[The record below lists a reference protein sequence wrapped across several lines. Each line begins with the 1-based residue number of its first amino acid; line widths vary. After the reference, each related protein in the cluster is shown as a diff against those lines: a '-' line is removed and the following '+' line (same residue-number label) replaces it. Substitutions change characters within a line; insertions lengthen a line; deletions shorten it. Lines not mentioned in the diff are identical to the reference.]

1 MAKTALVVDDVAFAR
16 KVIKEILMSAKYTV
30 IAEASNGDEA
40 VLMYHRHKP
49 DFVIM
54 DVVMPV
60 RGGIEA
66 TRKILEDFKSAKVV
80 MVSAMAH
87 EQFLMEAINAGAR
100 DYILKPFSPEDLLR
114 SVEKLLKEDEEER
127 SPLKRGLSHGSP

>member
-1 MAKTALVVDDVAFAR
+1 MAKTALIVDDVAFAR
-16 KVIKEILMSAKYTV
+16 KVVKEILMSAKYSV
-30 IAEASNGDEA
+30 VAEASNGDEA
-40 VLMYHRHKP
+40 VLLYHRHKP

-54 DVVMPV
+54 DVVMPK

-66 TRKILEDFKSAKVV
+66 TRKILEDFKSAKVI

-114 SVEKLLKEDEEER
+114 SIEKALKEDEEH
-127 SPLKRGLSHGSP
+127 SSVKRGL